1 MRTLLKSLTVALAIL
16 SLPSCTAYMY
26 EGYGHHRHHRDC
38 DRERQSGYGFIG
50 IAIARA
56 GESGRGPI
64 VVAHVLPG
72 GPADQANILPGDR
85 IRAIDGEST
94 RGMTIPEAAR
104 LIRGPVEA
112 PVELRLDSP
121 HGARL
126 VTLVRVPARGMGYG
140 RGYGY
145 GGGRPCDECRHGKHC
160 GEDDAPCGGG
170 MPRAPGAPGDDV
182 PAMAPPPPPDMAPA
196 PPPDVDES
204 LAPELWPPTKP
215 GHRAP

>member
-1 MRTLLKSLTVALAIL
+1 MRTLLKSLAVALAIL

-26 EGYGHHRHHRDC
+26 EGHGQHRHHRDC
-38 DRERQSGYGFIG
+38 DRERQSRYGFIG

-56 GESGRGPI
+56 GESGRGPM

-72 GPADQANILPGDR
+72 GPADQANIQPGDR

-94 RGMTIPEAAR
+94 RGMTIAEAAR
-104 LIRGPVEA
+104 LIRGPVDA
-112 PVELRLDSP
+112 PVELRIDSP
-121 HGARL
+121 RGARL
-126 VTLVRVPARGMGYG
+126 ITLVRVAARGMGYG
-140 RGYGY
+140 HGYGH
-145 GGGRPCDECRHGKHC
+145 GGGC
-160 GEDDAPCGGG
+160 PCGGG
-170 MPRAPGAPGDDV
+170 MPCGRGAPCDEAS
-182 PAMAPPPPPDMAPA
+182 AMAPPPPPPDMAPT